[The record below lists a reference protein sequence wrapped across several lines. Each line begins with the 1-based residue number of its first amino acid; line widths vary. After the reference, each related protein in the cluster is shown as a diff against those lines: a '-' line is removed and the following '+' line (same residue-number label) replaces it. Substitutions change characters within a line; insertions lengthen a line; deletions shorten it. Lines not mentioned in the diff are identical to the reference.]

1 MKRLNVFLPLLVV
14 LGLLASQTACAAAS
28 SEDGFVEEL
37 LENKVYLD
45 DEPASEGSGQ
55 IVPFAVS
62 TTLSFT
68 KLSSTKAQA
77 AVIAARTGASSI
89 KSTIQLQY
97 LASDGTY
104 KNTGTA
110 AVQTAKSSR
119 IRHAAK
125 FTISSKKTYRI
136 KATIKYVKSGTS
148 SSATYYKA
156 LSS

>member
-1 MKRLNVFLPLLVV
+1 MKRLNVFHPLLVV

-77 AVIAARTGASSI
+77 AVIAARTGRC
-89 KSTIQLQY
+89 
-97 LASDGTY
+97 
-104 KNTGTA
+104 
-110 AVQTAKSSR
+110 V
-119 IRHAAK
+119 
-125 FTISSKKTYRI
+125 
-136 KATIKYVKSGTS
+136 
-148 SSATYYKA
+148 
-156 LSS
+156 